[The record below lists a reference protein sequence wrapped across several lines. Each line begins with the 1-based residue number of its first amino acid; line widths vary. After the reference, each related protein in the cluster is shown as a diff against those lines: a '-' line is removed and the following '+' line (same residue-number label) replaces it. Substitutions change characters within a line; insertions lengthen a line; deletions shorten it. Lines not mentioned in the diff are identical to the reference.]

1 MRLLFAF
8 ITLSSCCIFSCKKN
22 DLRKSFADGVVTD
35 AESLEPIPY
44 AKVYLMMT
52 NSIFFTTGS
61 GEFYRVDSIIIDKN
75 GVFHFDF
82 EVSDEVERVGFY
94 LQKEHYFDYEKVIH
108 YGLSEME
115 SGVKPPLYP
124 KSYLKIRVK
133 DEPPFS
139 DYTGLHIPVI
149 SFQPSIWLEGNPL
162 DTTVY
167 LWLHGQESTLI
178 DWYYHN
184 PDSTWV
190 QDFGGWVG
198 CPSFDTCSY
207 EILF

>member
-1 MRLLFAF
+1 
-8 ITLSSCCIFSCKKN
+8 
-22 DLRKSFADGVVTD
+22 
-35 AESLEPIPY
+35 
-44 AKVYLMMT
+44 MMT

-61 GEFYRVDSIIIDKN
+61 GEWYPVDSMITDEN

-94 LQKEHYFDYEKVIH
+94 PKKEHYFDYGKVIH

-115 SGVKPPLYP
+115 AGVKPPLYP
-124 KSYLKIRVK
+124 KSYLKISVK

-139 DYTGLHIPVI
+139 NYTGMHIPPLLSQDNI
-149 SFQPSIWLEGNPL
+149 EIAGNPI

-167 LWLHGQESTLI
+167 MWLHGNESLLLG
-178 DWYYHN
+178 WYYHN
-184 PDSTWV
+184 VDSTWV
-190 QDFGGWVG
+190 SESGGWVS